1 MFRKILLFL
10 LLASNFSCIFNT
22 ENEKDFGA
30 FRSDFI
36 QNYAHLF
43 PDEVPLSK
51 GNPQPSELHIPDATT
66 MDSVKVFYDK
76 FSSEMQDFKVNE
88 LPENEKKDLNKIS
101 NMTKSV
107 NSYLI
112 GYQDNPSVF
121 NVLIPFRRILNSSF
135 DTPENR
141 LQILFNKLEKVPL
154 FYEAAKSQVSKATVP
169 QADET
174 IERHFETYHFFD
186 ITLPDYIK
194 THHHLTPQYEER
206 LERSK
211 LAIKDYIAYVES
223 LRLK

>member
-10 LLASNFSCIFNT
+10 VLASNFSCVLNTKNEHDFN
-22 ENEKDFGA
+22 A
-30 FRSDFI
+30 FRSGFI

-51 GNPQPSELHIPDATT
+51 GSPQLSELHIPDSMT
-66 MDSVKVFYDK
+66 MDSLIFFYDK
-76 FSSEMQDFKVNE
+76 FSSEMQNFKENE
-88 LPENEKKDLNKIS
+88 LSENDKRDLNKIR

-121 NVLIPFRRILNSSF
+121 NVLIPFKRILNSSF
-135 DTPENR
+135 DAPENR

-154 FYEAAKSQVSKATVP
+154 FYEAAKSQVRKATVS

-186 ITLPDYIK
+186 IILPDYIK

-206 LERSK
+206 LERAK